1 MAEYD
6 ENCME
11 YLDQAPYGLFIFDR
25 KGRILEVNPET
36 CHVSGI
42 GREKLLS
49 MSVSDIISEKSKKE
63 IEKHFNTLVDEG
75 SSSGIIAYT
84 RPDRRDCSLKV
95 DAVKVRENRYIAFVS
110 DVTEQQKTE
119 ADLKSRLRLEK
130 IISSFSSSLTIIDSE
145 NIDQEIDQA
154 LSLLGDETGVDRIYF
169 FTYSDDLVFFSNVY
183 EWCSEG
189 TEPEIDNLQNMRS
202 SDAPWWTMRMKRNE
216 PVMYENINNFPPEA
230 SYEKAVLDAQNIKS
244 IVIIP
249 SFYNGDL
256 KGFIGFDSVRKS
268 RKWTDEDVHLLRMA
282 GNALCN
288 SIIKIKMQK
297 EKRKLEEKISS
308 IQRLDSI
315 GTLAGGVAHDFN
327 NIMQIISGYAEL
339 AGISDS
345 DSSSRY
351 LEEIKKASAKASDL
365 TAQLLAFARK
375 QHVSPRSIDLN
386 SFLRK
391 SVSLLE
397 RLIDPD
403 INIELKLESSLWPV
417 YIDPS
422 QVDQI
427 ITNLIINSRD
437 SIKGKGS
444 IIVETYNS
452 TVDSEYCRTHPY
464 FSPGDFAVLAVSDT
478 GAGMNNEVKA
488 HIFEPF
494 YSTKPSSNSGLGLST
509 VYGIVKQNEGYIIV
523 YSEEGV
529 GSTFKVYLKKGNTN
543 SLENTDGSENNSEF
557 SVRDKNILVVED
569 EESILTLISRVLQ
582 KSSYNVVTAEN
593 GNKALEEVEKNPLKF
608 DLLITDVVMPGMNGH
623 DLNDRLREI
632 YPEIKTIFMSGYT
645 ANIIADSGILDEG
658 INFLQKPFSVNQLID
673 KVNEV
678 FE

>member
-1 MAEYD
+1 M
-6 ENCME
+6 
-11 YLDQAPYGLFIFDR
+11 L
-25 KGRILEVNPET
+25 
-36 CHVSGI
+36 
-42 GREKLLS
+42 
-49 MSVSDIISEKSKKE
+49 
-63 IEKHFNTLVDEG
+63 
-75 SSSGIIAYT
+75 
-84 RPDRRDCSLKV
+84 
-95 DAVKVRENRYIAFVS
+95 
-110 DVTEQQKTE
+110 
-119 ADLKSRLRLEK
+119 
-130 IISSFSSSLTIIDSE
+130 
-145 NIDQEIDQA
+145 
-154 LSLLGDETGVDRIYF
+154 
-169 FTYSDDLVFFSNVY
+169 
-183 EWCSEG
+183 
-189 TEPEIDNLQNMRS
+189 NLQAFLR
-202 SDAPWWTMRMKRNE
+202 
-216 PVMYENINNFPPEA
+216 
-230 SYEKAVLDAQNIKS
+230 
-244 IVIIP
+244 VILP
-249 SFYNGDL
+249 
-256 KGFIGFDSVRKS
+256 
-268 RKWTDEDVHLLRMA
+268 
-282 GNALCN
+282 
-288 SIIKIKMQK
+288 Q
-297 EKRKLEEKISS
+297 
-308 IQRLDSI
+308 
-315 GTLAGGVAHDFN
+315 
-327 NIMQIISGYAEL
+327 
-339 AGISDS
+339 
-345 DSSSRY
+345 RY

-543 SLENTDGSENNSEF
+543 SLENTDGSENKQ
-557 SVRDKNILVVED
+557 R
-569 EESILTLISRVLQ
+569 
-582 KSSYNVVTAEN
+582 
-593 GNKALEEVEKNPLKF
+593 
-608 DLLITDVVMPGMNGH
+608 
-623 DLNDRLREI
+623 
-632 YPEIKTIFMSGYT
+632 IFCQEQEYT
-645 ANIIADSGILDEG
+645 CCRR
-658 INFLQKPFSVNQLID
+658 
-673 KVNEV
+673 
-678 FE
+678 